1 MISVAMNRVPVCRSN
16 RAPRKAPSAGAQK
29 RWVTEGDRNSENP
42 SSHPVRLGETAKTG
56 ARSAEKS
63 VTHPRKIG
71 HPSVTRMVTHGN
83 AGLRPKADRGAEGV
97 KRVTE
102 GDRWVTENFGNR
114 APRKAPSAGAQKQRV
129 TEGDRNSSRV
139 LLGNLGNDTTGT
151 PQRPLYRETPAEKS
165 VTFGH
170 PEVIR

>member
-1 MISVAMNRVPVCRSN
+1 MISVAMNRVPDCLCN

-29 RWVTEGDRNSENP
+29 QRVTEGDRISGKP
-42 SSHPVRLGETAKTG
+42 LISSRAPRRDGKTG

-71 HPSVTRMVTHGN
+71 HPSVTRIITPSGT
-83 AGLRPKADRGAEGV
+83 GLRPKANRGSEGV

-114 APRKAPSAGAQKQRV
+114 TPRKAPSAGAQKQRV
-129 TEGDRNSSRV
+129 TEGDRISPRV
-139 LLGNLGNDTTGT
+139 LLGNPRNGTTGT

-170 PEVIR
+170 PEVVR

>member
-29 RWVTEGDRNSENP
+29 QRVTEGDRNSGKP
-42 SSHPVRLGETAKTG
+42 FTSSRVPRNDGETG

-71 HPSVTRMVTHGN
+71 HPSVTRMVIHGS
-83 AGLRPKADRGAEGV
+83 AGLRPKANRGAEGV

-129 TEGDRNSSRV
+129 TEGDRNSPRV

-151 PQRPLYRETPAEKS
+151 PNAPLYRETPAEKS

-170 PEVIR
+170 PEVVR

>member
-16 RAPRKAPSAGAQK
+16 QAPRKPPPVGTRKQ
-29 RWVTEGDRNSENP
+29 RVTEGDRNPGNP
-42 SSHPVRLGETAKTG
+42 FTSSRAPRRDDKTG

-71 HPSVTRMVTHGN
+71 HPSVTRMITPSGT
-83 AGLRPKADRGAEGV
+83 GLRPKADRGSEGV

-114 APRKAPSAGAQKQRV
+114 APRKAPSAGAQKRRV
-129 TEGDRNSSRV
+129 TEGDRISPRV

-151 PQRPLYRETPAEKS
+151 PQRPLYRETPTEKS

-170 PEVIR
+170 PEVVR

>member
-29 RWVTEGDRNSENP
+29 RWVTEGDRNSEKLFT
-42 SSHPVRLGETAKTG
+42 SSRAPRRGGETG

-71 HPSVTRMVTHGN
+71 HPSVTRMITPSGTD
-83 AGLRPKADRGAEGV
+83 LRPKADRGSEGV

-102 GDRWVTENFGNR
+102 GDRFFRGSFSIEG
-114 APRKAPSAGAQKQRV
+114 ALGGAGGVVSKV
-129 TEGDRNSSRV
+129 S
-139 LLGNLGNDTTGT
+139 
-151 PQRPLYRETPAEKS
+151 
-165 VTFGH
+165 
-170 PEVIR
+170 

>member
-29 RWVTEGDRNSENP
+29 RWVTEGDRNSEKLFT
-42 SSHPVRLGETAKTG
+42 SSRAPRRGGETG

-71 HPSVTRMVTHGN
+71 HPSVTRMITPSGTD
-83 AGLRPKADRGAEGV
+83 LRPKADRGSEGV

-114 APRKAPSAGAQKQRV
+114 APRKAPSAGAQKRRV
-129 TEGDRNSSRV
+129 TEGDRISPRV

-151 PQRPLYRETPAEKS
+151 PQRPLYRETPTEKS

-170 PEVIR
+170 PEGVR

>member
-1 MISVAMNRVPVCRSN
+1 MISIAMNRVPVCRSN

-29 RWVTEGDRNSENP
+29 RWVTEGDRKSEKPFIP
-42 SSHPVRLGETAKTG
+42 SRAPRRDGETG

-71 HPSVTRMVTHGN
+71 HPSVTRMVTRGS
-83 AGLRPKADRGAEGV
+83 AGLRPKIDRGAEGV

-102 GDRWVTENFGNR
+102 GDRWVTENFGDR

-129 TEGDRNSSRV
+129 TEGDRNSPRV
-139 LLGNLGNDTTGT
+139 LLGNLGKDATGT
-151 PQRPLYRETPAEKS
+151 PSAPLYRETPAEKS

-170 PEVIR
+170 PEVVR

>member
-29 RWVTEGDRNSENP
+29 QPVTEGDRNSGKP
-42 SSHPVRLGETAKTG
+42 FTSSRVPRNDGETG

-71 HPSVTRMVTHGN
+71 HPSVTRMVIHGS
-83 AGLRPKADRGAEGV
+83 AGLRPKANRGAEGV

-129 TEGDRNSSRV
+129 TEGDRNSPRV

-151 PQRPLYRETPAEKS
+151 PNAPLYRETPAEKS

-170 PEVIR
+170 PEVVR

>member
-29 RWVTEGDRNSENP
+29 RRVTEGDRNSEKP
-42 SSHPVRLGETAKTG
+42 FSSSRTPRRGGETG

-83 AGLRPKADRGAEGV
+83 AGLCPKVDRGSEGV

-114 APRKAPSAGAQKQRV
+114 APRKAPSAGAQKRRV
-129 TEGDRNSSRV
+129 TEGDRNSPRV

-151 PQRPLYRETPAEKS
+151 PNAPLYRETPAGKS

>member
-16 RAPRKAPSAGAQK
+16 RTPRKAPPTGAQK
-29 RWVTEGDRNSENP
+29 QRVTEGDRNSEKP
-42 SSHPVRLGETAKTG
+42 FTSSRTPRRDGETG

-71 HPSVTRMVTHGN
+71 HPSVTRMVTHGST
-83 AGLRPKADRGAEGV
+83 GLHPKAIRGAEGV

-102 GDRWVTENFGNR
+102 GDRWVTENFGHR
-114 APRKAPSAGAQKQRV
+114 APRKAPPTGAQKQRV
-129 TEGDRNSSRV
+129 TEGDRNSPRV

-151 PQRPLYRETPAEKS
+151 PNAPLYRETPTEKS